1 MIPAV
6 AGVVVGAALCVAG
19 GAKIAAAQTWPEQA
33 RAMGAPAL
41 VIPFLP
47 WVEVLLGA
55 ALVARLVPVV
65 SGAVAIVVLAAF
77 TVLIL
82 VNIARGRRP
91 VCACFGAWRPTPLG
105 WKHVMRNLVLVA
117 MAAVSMLS

>member
-6 AGVVVGAALCVAG
+6 AGVLVGAAMCVAG
-19 GAKIAAAQTWPEQA
+19 GAKIAMARAWPEQA
-33 RAMGAPAL
+33 RAMGAPVF
-41 VIPFLP
+41 VIPLLP
-47 WVEVLLGA
+47 GIEILLGA
-55 ALVARLVPVV
+55 AMVARLAPVA
-65 SGAVAIVVLAAF
+65 SGAAAIVMLAAF
-77 TVLIL
+77 TALIL

-105 WKHVMRNLVLVA
+105 WKHVMRNVVLVA